1 MDLEQEII
9 KIQQRN
15 QKVESDKAW
24 EISWMRRISV
34 ATLTYLVITL
44 FFYILNLPKPFIN
57 ALVPM
62 IGFILSTLTISL
74 FKMFWLKYI
83 YKK

>member
-1 MDLEQEII
+1 MDFEQEII

-15 QKVESDKAW
+15 KKVESDKAW
-24 EISWMRRISV
+24 ETSWTRRVSI
-34 ATLTYLVITL
+34 AILTYLVITL
-44 FFYILNLPKPFIN
+44 FFYILNLPHPFLN
-57 ALVPM
+57 ALVLT

-74 FKMFWLKYI
+74 FKIFWLKYT